1 MKLLGTLKTV
11 ENGALLNLVYHY
23 TLPVIW
29 GEYFN
34 LLALRRALLFYTA
47 LHKTLERKFI
57 YLNHRS

>member
-1 MKLLGTLKTV
+1 MERLGTLKTV
-11 ENGALLNLVYHY
+11 ENGASLNLFYHY
-23 TLPVIW
+23 ALALIW

-34 LLALRRALLFYTA
+34 LIVLRRALLFYTA